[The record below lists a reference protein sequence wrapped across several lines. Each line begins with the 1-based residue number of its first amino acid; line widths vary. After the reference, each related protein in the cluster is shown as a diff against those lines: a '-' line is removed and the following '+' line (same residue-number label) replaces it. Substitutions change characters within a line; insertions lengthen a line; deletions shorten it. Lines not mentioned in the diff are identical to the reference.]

1 MPTFNEP
8 IHAAEFLLS
17 EANGDR
23 SRENATVLSGQ
34 NLRAAAV
41 VGRITASGFVRELQP
56 AGADGSQN
64 AAGIMYAAVNAA
76 GANARGVIVA
86 RDAEV
91 NAALIQWPTGITAP
105 QRTAAI
111 AQLAALGIIV
121 R

>member
-8 IHAAEFLLS
+8 VHAAEFLLS

-41 VGRITASGFVRELQP
+41 VGRITTGGRIRELAP
-56 AGADGSQN
+56 AASDGSQN
-64 AAGIMYAAVNAA
+64 AMGVLYAAVNAA
-76 GANARGVIVA
+76 GADARGVIVA

-91 NAALIQWPTGITAP
+91 NAAMLQWPTGITVP

>member
-8 IHAAEFLLS
+8 IYAAEFLLS

-23 SRENATVLSGQ
+23 SRSAETVASGQ

-41 VGRITASGFVRELQP
+41 VGRITAGGQIRELQP
-56 AGADGSQN
+56 AAADGSQN
-64 AAGIMYAAVNAA
+64 AVGILYAAVDATSAA
-76 GANARGVIVA
+76 QRGVMVA

-91 NAALIQWPTGITAP
+91 NAAMLQWPTGITTP

>member
-23 SRENATVLSGQ
+23 SRSAETVASGQ

-41 VGRITASGFVRELQP
+41 VGRITASGLIRELQP
-56 AGADGSQN
+56 AAADGSQN
-64 AAGIMYAAVNAA
+64 AAGILYSAVNAS
-76 GANARGVIVA
+76 GANTRGVMVA

-91 NAALIQWPTGITAP
+91 NAAMLQWPTGITTP